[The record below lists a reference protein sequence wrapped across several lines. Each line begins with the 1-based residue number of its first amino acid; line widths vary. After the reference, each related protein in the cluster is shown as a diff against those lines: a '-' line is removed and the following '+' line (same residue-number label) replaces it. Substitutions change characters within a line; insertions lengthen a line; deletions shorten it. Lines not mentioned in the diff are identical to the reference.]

1 MVNQQSYQGIE
12 RPASPDWLGWF
23 ILDLLDE
30 NPNETEEHIAEIKQL
45 LDFEVK
51 LFFYCLNYKLPADTG
66 L

>member
-1 MVNQQSYQGIE
+1 MVEYQGILKSE
-12 RPASPDWLGWF
+12 SPDWLGWF

-51 LFFYCLNYKLPADTG
+51 LFYYNKNAA
-66 L
+66 